1 MVISGEKYENG
12 EINNRRQT
20 KMKNE
25 NEECEIMIGEAS
37 MNNGDKQ

>member
-25 NEECEIMIGEAS
+25 NEECEI
-37 MNNGDKQ
+37 